1 MHLHRHGEGQ
11 ECGAEGDGGCSPA
24 GMVQLSGG
32 VWAGAEK
39 EWKPKEEET
48 GPAVDPDP
56 GWPRDLSLLPDL
68 RGFGTLLGIS
78 WVASRHLLQLS
89 DPWGIISINDNHLR
103 LLCKR
108 AVLCPVL
115 DSIML
120 SKNEIP

>member
-1 MHLHRHGEGQ
+1 MLASWNGAVVRGRLGWCREGMETQ
-11 ECGAEGDGGCSPA
+11 
-24 GMVQLSGG
+24 
-32 VWAGAEK
+32 
-39 EWKPKEEET
+39 EEET

-56 GWPRDLSLLPDL
+56 GWPQDLSLLPDL

-78 WVASRHLLQLS
+78 WVDSTHLFQLS